1 MKANALEK
9 LLICPICSGH
19 IAVEISKEDELGIED
34 GKIICLNCRNQYSIK
49 ERIID
54 LRTGIKN
61 SGLNQNQWELESF
74 EKGYARTGYY
84 KNGMDWARMG
94 KYPSIVE
101 EFRYPKVKG
110 LITKWLEPK
119 NGEMILD
126 LGCGVG
132 WFIFEIM
139 KIHHKIDL
147 FFVGLDPAI
156 SNIYWL
162 NYRSREENKD
172 NLLGILGEAE
182 SLPFSDN
189 LFDKI
194 ITSEVIEHIFDKG
207 KAINQMHR
215 VLKPNGQLF
224 ITTPARPTV
233 EFWNGFFWLPQ
244 QIKRLFRPQSV
255 LSTEK
260 AAYDEPVTQSQLR
273 QYLQKAGFAVERF
286 QQNALMP
293 HESYFQFFPYWLS
306 WSIIKT
312 ASFIEKYFKPLFNWA
327 GLHYVVKAKK

>member
-215 VLKPNGQLF
+215 VLKPNGKAIICVWNKLQLKF
-224 ITTPARPTV
+224 
-233 EFWNGFFWLPQ
+233 
-244 QIKRLFRPQSV
+244 LFRKKETYIKWGKYSR
-255 LSTEK
+255 
-260 AAYDEPVTQSQLR
+260 Y
-273 QYLQKAGFAVERF
+273 YYFF
-286 QQNALMP
+286 
-293 HESYFQFFPYWLS
+293 SYFELKKLLKKSGFKIFKSNFFGKN
-306 WSIIKT
+306 IC
-312 ASFIEKYFKPLFNWA
+312 FIVEK
-327 GLHYVVKAKK
+327 